1 MRHNLSRFNK
11 WTLGLAAIGAVSL
24 TAAAPRKTPRAITE
38 ENLYCAIMGYRGQND
53 PKTGKWK
60 IPPDISQRRLIVNLL
75 FELGRTKQQINQD
88 ARKIDAF
95 KTNGEIIEWLKTL

>member
-1 MRHNLSRFNK
+1 MSHSHSRFNK

-24 TAAAPRKTPRAITE
+24 AHAAPRKTPRGILE
-38 ENLYCAIMGYRGQND
+38 ENLYCAVMAYRGQND

-60 IPPDISQRRLIVNLL
+60 VPPDVSQRRTIVNLL
-75 FELGRTKQQINQD
+75 FEFGRTKAQINQD

-95 KTNGEIIEWLKTL
+95 KTNSELIDWLKTL